1 MRILKITKLDL
12 TMTVITLNRLFFWHS
27 FHCRLLEKLRV
38 LEKKKLTKVFKKTAN
53 KQVKL

>member
-1 MRILKITKLDL
+1 
-12 TMTVITLNRLFFWHS
+12 MTVITLNRLFFWHS